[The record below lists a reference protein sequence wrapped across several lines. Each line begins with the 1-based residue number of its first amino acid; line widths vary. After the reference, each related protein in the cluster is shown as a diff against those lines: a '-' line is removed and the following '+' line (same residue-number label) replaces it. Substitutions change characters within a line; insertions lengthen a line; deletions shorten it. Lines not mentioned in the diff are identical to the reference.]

1 VQNLAH
7 RVQDLWRS
15 KWWLPIVSIFAASRI
30 TSFILFLG
38 MAQIQEDNYW
48 TAAKPGYFDFLN
60 IWDAEWYQRIY
71 TNGYPTTLPA
81 NADGSVQQ
89 NAWAFMPVFPFLI
102 RGLNMLTTIEWEF
115 LAPIVATIFGFAFA
129 LMAYRLLILRIT
141 ELQARWAIALISFSM
156 AAPILQV
163 GYAESLGLFLICA
176 ALYLFAKRRDGL
188 LVVTLALL
196 SVTRPG
202 LLAFSLMFALLFV
215 YRFWRERKHAE
226 PFELRERIRLFGLT
240 AVSGVFGFAWLFI
253 AAITTGRLDAY
264 LATELAWRAGYTDS
278 SHLLPFS
285 GWFISGAFHLGS
297 GVGELAVI
305 GLVAFAVWALG
316 THSVKALGIELQ
328 LFTLSYLVYLF
339 AVFFPQSSTPRLLF
353 PAFGL
358 LAGLA
363 VASAAW
369 SKPARG
375 AILVLSVLGQV
386 LWLLVCWK
394 YTAPDFTPP

>member
-1 VQNLAH
+1 MQNLAN

-48 TAAKPGYFDFLN
+48 TKAQPGYFDFLN

-71 TNGYPTTLPA
+71 TSGYPTTLPT
-81 NADGSVQQ
+81 NEDGSVQQ

-102 RGLNMLTTIEWEF
+102 RGLNLITTIEWKF
-115 LAPIVATIFGFAFA
+115 LAPIVATVFGFAFA

-188 LVVTLALL
+188 LVVTLVLL

-202 LLAFSLMFALLFV
+202 LLAFSLMFALLFF

-297 GVGELAVI
+297 GVGELAII

-375 AILVLSVLGQV
+375 AILALSVIGQV

>member
-30 TSFILFLG
+30 TSFVLFLG

-48 TAAKPGYFDFLN
+48 TKAQPGYFDFLN

-102 RGLNMLTTIEWEF
+102 RGLNMLTTIEWKF

-226 PFELRERIRLFGLT
+226 PFELRERIRIFGLT